1 MAIDMKANAP
11 IRVALVDDHAIVRTG
26 LRRLIELEDQLQ
38 VVAEFADAE
47 SAYAALAADL
57 ADVAVLDLSMP
68 GRDGM
73 EILRRLKIRQ
83 PELKIVVFSM
93 HDSVGMVRQAL
104 RAGADGYFSKG
115 GSSPEALVAALA
127 RIANGQCVVAD
138 DLRRALEKTQ
148 SAGAAV
154 GVNALLTPR
163 EFDVYRLMV
172 AGGSVAGIAGH
183 LNLSAKTVSN
193 YQTIIRQKL
202 GAESALDLLL
212 KAQAANLPLA

>member
-1 MAIDMKANAP
+1 MTHDVRSAAL
-11 IRVALVDDHAIVRTG
+11 IRIALVDDHAIVRTG
-26 LRRLIELEDQLQ
+26 LRRLIELEHGLH

-57 ADVAVLDLSMP
+57 ADVVVLDLSMP

-83 PELKIVVFSM
+83 PEQKIVVFSM

-115 GSSPEALVAALA
+115 GSSPEALVCALA
-127 RIANGQCVVAD
+127 RIAKGECVVAD
-138 DLRRALEKTQ
+138 DLRDALEKTQ
-148 SAGAAV
+148 SAGRAAAV
-154 GVNALLTPR
+154 DALLTPR

-202 GAESALDLLL
+202 GAESAVDLLL
-212 KAQAANLPLA
+212 KAQAANLPVW